1 MPESIL
7 IKFLI
12 IFIAIISIG
21 ILLIFIIRSIL
32 EMVIYFSYKN
42 IKKIKNK
49 TQKLFPKKS
58 NNYIKEDEEL
68 ILKKDEIP
76 IAHSKAKDELKRR
89 RNEQKYQILNE
100 DNEKNESRIVGA
112 SAPIGFW
119 TRKIFGE
126 RIATILAQVESMKK
140 GESTDFWKNFKEK
153 NK

>member
-1 MPESIL
+1 
-7 IKFLI
+7 
-12 IFIAIISIG
+12 
-21 ILLIFIIRSIL
+21 
-32 EMVIYFSYKN
+32 MVIYFSYKN

-140 GESTDFWKNFKEK
+140 GESTDFWKNFVKASREQSRFQ
-153 NK
+153 NNNTNQR